1 MHPLENIRVADFTTM
16 INGPYATM
24 MLSDMGADVIKIEPP
39 YGDTWRGVG
48 GGFMC
53 CNRGKRAI
61 SIDLKKP
68 EGKSIAYDIIKTA
81 DMVVENA
88 RWGVWH
94 KLGLDYESVLKI
106 KPDLIYL
113 SILGHGSKG
122 PYSRLPGFD
131 PVLQARSG
139 QMVGQGGIGK
149 PPVYHT
155 IALNDQAAPMLGA
168 YGAVL
173 ALLSKIRKGKTQH
186 IETSLTHAAIAL
198 QAGEFLDYEKIDRK
212 LPGDTGLLG
221 LNATQHHYQTS
232 DDRWIFIFCVYE
244 DHWQNL
250 MKSLGLE
257 KMLTDPRFDNT
268 TIRRENDEAL
278 AKILAEEFAKQSS
291 EKWIDLLR
299 QHDVPV
305 ALGQG
310 ADDVL
315 QDPHCEQT
323 GIYDDREDPAFGM
336 ARLVGVGPKFSDIK
350 GVIRR
355 PAPLLG
361 EHTEEVLKELGYS
374 EDKISVLKT
383 DKIIFMGEGG

>member
-39 YGDTWRGVG
+39 YGDSWRAVG
-48 GGFMC
+48 GGFLG
-53 CNRGKRAI
+53 CNRGKRAV

-68 EGKSIAYDIIKTA
+68 EGKNIAYDIVKSA

-113 SILGHGSKG
+113 SILGHGSSG

-149 PPVYHT
+149 PPVYHV
-155 IALNDQAAPMLGA
+155 IALNDQAAPMIGA

-173 ALLSKIRKGKTQH
+173 ALLSKIRKGKTQR

-198 QAGEFLDYEKIDRK
+198 QAGEFLDYEGIDRE

-221 LNATQHHYQTS
+221 LSAVKRHYRTK
-232 DDRWIFIFCVYE
+232 DDRWIFILCNGE
-244 DHWQNL
+244 DHWQRL
-250 MKSLGLE
+250 IRTIGLE
-257 KMLTDPRFDNT
+257 KLSTDPRFGTADG
-268 TIRRENDEAL
+268 RKLNDADLVDLL
-278 AKILAEEFAKQSS
+278 ADLFLTQAAGH
-291 EKWIDLLR
+291 WIELLR
-299 QHDVPV
+299 QKDIPV
-305 ALGQG
+305 ALGQC
-310 ADDVL
+310 ADEVL
-315 QDPHCEQT
+315 KDPHCEKT
-323 GIYDDREDPAFGM
+323 GIFDDRVDPIFGM

-350 GVIRR
+350 GIIRR
-355 PAPLLG
+355 PAPMLG
-361 EHTEEVLKELGYS
+361 EHTLEVLKDMGYS
-374 EDKISVLKT
+374 EDKIAALKA
-383 DKIIFMGEGG
+383 DKIIYTA